1 MSIRLE
7 AMMNKEKAILHFILI
22 LIFALICAHFAEAQ
36 AGRGKARVAGA
47 VLDEQGNPVP
57 KAKVVF
63 ELMARD
69 TATRETTTNR
79 KGEWAFIGLG
89 SGNWQLTATAE
100 GYVPTQTSVF
110 ITQIGQNPKVVV
122 TLKRIAQLQESA
134 AKATNLGLI
143 DEASK
148 LFGERKYD
156 EALTLL
162 QEFLEK
168 NPTAY
173 QTHINI
179 GDCYKE
185 KGEYEKAEE
194 EYEIALESAKTDEE
208 LGEEMMAK
216 ATAGKGD
223 IYVRKGDLEK
233 AQSFFKESIEL
244 LPENEILPYNVGEI
258 YFANRNL
265 DEAIEYY
272 DIAIKIKPDWSPPY
286 YKQGLVYLNKAD
298 YAKAEENFKKF
309 LEIDPNSEL
318 AGQVKSMLDYLGKI
332 KK

>member
-1 MSIRLE
+1 MK
-7 AMMNKEKAILHFILI
+7 MDKAILHFLLI
-22 LIFALICAHFAEAQ
+22 LIFLLGSFQFAAAQ

-47 VLDEQGNPVP
+47 VLDELGNPVP
-57 KAKVVF
+57 KVKIVL

-69 TATRETTTNR
+69 TATRETTTNK
-79 KGEWAFIGLG
+79 KGEWVFIGLG
-89 SGNWQLTATAE
+89 SGNWQLTASAE

-122 TLKRIAQLQESA
+122 TLEKIKVIDNSITNETDLALIEEAGQLFS
-134 AKATNLGLI
+134 
-143 DEASK
+143 D
-148 LFGERKYD
+148 RKYD
-156 EALTLL
+156 EALIML
-162 QEFLEK
+162 QEFLTN

-194 EYEIALESAKTDEE
+194 EYNLALESSKLDEDS
-208 LGEEMMAK
+208 GEEMTAK
-216 ATAGKGD
+216 ALSGIGD
-223 IYVRKGDLEK
+223 IYVRKGDFEK
-233 AQSFFKESIEL
+233 AQNFFKESIEL

-265 DEAIEYY
+265 DEAIQYY
-272 DIAIKIKPDWSPPY
+272 KMAIQIKSDWSLPY
-286 YKQGLVYLNKAD
+286 YKQGLVYLNKAS
-298 YAKAEENFKKF
+298 YAKAEENFVKF
-309 LEIDPNSEL
+309 LEIDPSSEL
-318 AGQVKSMLDYLGKI
+318 ADQVRSMLDYLEKI

>member
-1 MSIRLE
+1 MK
-7 AMMNKEKAILHFILI
+7 KEKSILHFVLI
-22 LIFALICAHFAEAQ
+22 LIFALNCVHFAEAQ

-47 VLDEQGNPVP
+47 VTDEQGNPIA
-57 KAKVVF
+57 KAKVVL

-69 TATRETTTNR
+69 TATRETNTNR
-79 KGEWAFIGLG
+79 KGEWALIGLG

-100 GYVPTQTSVF
+100 GYTPTQTNVF
-110 ITQIGQNPKVVV
+110 ISQIGQNPKVVV
-122 TLKRIAQLQESA
+122 KLKKIAAIQNAS
-134 AKATNLGLI
+134 AKATDVALI
-143 DEASK
+143 DEAGK
-148 LFGERKYD
+148 LFGDRKYD

-185 KGEYEKAEE
+185 KGEYEKAEQ
-194 EYEIALESAKTDEE
+194 EYDLALESAKTDEE
-208 LGEEMMAK
+208 TGEEMMAK
-216 ATAGKGD
+216 AMAGKGD
-223 IYVRKGDLEK
+223 IYVRRGDLEK
-233 AQSFFKESIEL
+233 AQSFFEESIEL

-265 DEAIEYY
+265 DEAIAYY
-272 DIAIKIKPDWSPPY
+272 DIAIKIKPDWSLPY
-286 YKQGLVYLNKAD
+286 YKRGLVYLNKED
-298 YAKAEENFKKF
+298 YAEAGENFEKF
-309 LEIDPNSEL
+309 LEIDPSSET
-318 AGQVKSMLDYLGKI
+318 AEQVRGMLNYLEKI

>member
-1 MSIRLE
+1 M
-7 AMMNKEKAILHFILI
+7 KKKKAKLQFFLLLVI
-22 LIFALICAHFAEAQ
+22 IFASFHPAAAQ
-36 AGRGKARVAGA
+36 AGRGKARIAGA

-57 KAKVVF
+57 KVKIVI

-79 KGEWAFIGLG
+79 NGEWVFMGLG

-100 GYVPTQTSVF
+100 GYIPTQTNVF
-110 ITQIGQNPKVVV
+110 VSQIGQNPKVVV
-122 TLKRIAQLQESA
+122 TLKKIAQMTESIK
-134 AKATNLGLI
+134 KATDINLI
-143 DEASK
+143 EEAGQ

-156 EALTLL
+156 EALALL

-185 KGEYEKAEE
+185 MGEYEKAEQ
-194 EYEIALESAKTDEE
+194 EYDLALESAKTDEDQ
-208 LGEEMMAK
+208 GEEMMAK

-298 YAKAEENFKKF
+298 YARAEENFKKF
-309 LEIDPNSEL
+309 LEIDPNSDL
-318 AGQVKSMLDYLGKI
+318 AEQVRSMLDYLEKI
-332 KK
+332 KKQVV

>member
-1 MSIRLE
+1 MK
-7 AMMNKEKAILHFILI
+7 KEKALLSFLFILI
-22 LIFALICAHFAEAQ
+22 FVLGSFQSAAAQ
-36 AGRGKARVAGA
+36 AGRGKARLTGQVI
-47 VLDEQGNPVP
+47 DQQGNPVP
-57 KAKVVF
+57 KAKVVI

-69 TATRETTTNR
+69 SATREATANR
-79 KGEWAFIGLG
+79 KGEWTFMALG

-100 GYVPTQTSVF
+100 GYVPTQTNVF
-110 ITQIGQNPKVVV
+110 VTQIGQNPKVVV
-122 TLKRIAQLQESA
+122 TLEKIALVDESVTKESDLALIEEAGQLYE
-134 AKATNLGLI
+134 
-143 DEASK
+143 
-148 LFGERKYD
+148 ERKFD
-156 EALTLL
+156 EALVLL
-162 QEFLEK
+162 QEFLTN
-168 NPTAY
+168 NPMAY
-173 QTHINI
+173 HTHINI

-185 KGEYEKAEE
+185 MGEYEKAEE
-194 EYEIALESAKTDEE
+194 EYDLALESAAADEE
-208 LGEEMMAK
+208 SGEEMMAK

-258 YFANRNL
+258 YFANQKL

-286 YKQGLVYLNKAD
+286 YRQGLVYLNKAD
-298 YAKAEENFKKF
+298 YARAEQNFERF

-318 AGQVKSMLDYLGKI
+318 ARQVRSMLDYLEKI

>member
-1 MSIRLE
+1 MK
-7 AMMNKEKAILHFILI
+7 KEKAILQFFLL
-22 LIFALICAHFAEAQ
+22 LIFTLGSFHFAAAQ

-47 VLDEQGNPVP
+47 VINEQGNPVP
-57 KAKVVF
+57 KAKVIL

-69 TATRETTTNR
+69 TATRETTTNK
-79 KGEWAFIGLG
+79 KGEWVFTGLG
-89 SGNWQLTATAE
+89 SGNWQLMATAE

-110 ITQIGQNPKVVV
+110 VTQIGQNPKVVV
-122 TLKRIAQLQESA
+122 TLKKITVVDTSITNETDLALIEEAGQLFA
-134 AKATNLGLI
+134 
-143 DEASK
+143 
-148 LFGERKYD
+148 ERKFD
-156 EALTLL
+156 EALALL
-162 QEFLEK
+162 QEFLAN

-194 EYEIALESAKTDEE
+194 EYNLALESAKLDEDA
-208 LGEEMMAK
+208 GEEITAK
-216 ATAGKGD
+216 AMAGIGD

-233 AQSFFKESIEL
+233 AQNFFKESIEL
-244 LPENEILPYNVGEI
+244 LPDNEILPYNVGEI
-258 YFANRNL
+258 YFSNRNL

-286 YKQGLVYLNKAD
+286 YKQGLVYLNKAE
-298 YAKAEENFKKF
+298 YAKAEENFVKF
-309 LEIDPNSEL
+309 LEIDSNSEL
-318 AGQVKSMLDYLGKI
+318 ADQVRSMLDYLEKI

>member
-1 MSIRLE
+1 MK
-7 AMMNKEKAILHFILI
+7 KEKAIMQFFLI
-22 LIFALICAHFAEAQ
+22 LIFLLVNVHFAAAQ

-57 KAKVVF
+57 KVKIVL

-69 TATRETTTNR
+69 TATRETTTNK
-79 KGEWAFIGLG
+79 KGEWTFIGLG
-89 SGNWQLTATAE
+89 SGNWQLMATAE

-110 ITQIGQNPKVVV
+110 VTQIGQNPKVVV
-122 TLKRIAQLQESA
+122 TLKKITQVDESI
-134 AKATNLGLI
+134 TNKTDLALI
-143 DEASK
+143 EEASQ
-148 LFGERKYD
+148 LFSDRKYD
-156 EALTLL
+156 DALSLL
-162 QEFLEK
+162 QEFLAN

-194 EYEIALESAKTDEE
+194 EYDLALESAKTDEE
-208 LGEEMMAK
+208 SGEEMMAK
-216 ATAGKGD
+216 AMAGKGD

-233 AQSFFKESIEL
+233 AQNYFKESIEL

-258 YFANRNL
+258 YFANQKL

-272 DIAIKIKPDWSPPY
+272 DIAIRIKPDWSPPY
-286 YKQGLVYLNKAD
+286 YRQGLVYLNKANF
-298 YAKAEENFKKF
+298 AKAEENFTKF
-309 LEIDPNSEL
+309 LEVDPSSEL
-318 AGQVKSMLDYLGKI
+318 ADQVRSMLDYLEKI

>member
-1 MSIRLE
+1 MK
-7 AMMNKEKAILHFILI
+7 KEKPILQFFPI
-22 LIFALICAHFAEAQ
+22 LIFMLMSFHFAAAQ
-36 AGRGKARVAGA
+36 AGRGKARIAGV

-57 KAKVVF
+57 KANVVL

-69 TATRETTTNR
+69 TAKRETTSNK
-79 KGEWAFIGLG
+79 KGEWTFMGLG

-100 GYVPTQTSVF
+100 GYVPTQTNVF
-110 ITQIGQNPKVVV
+110 VTQIGQNPKVVV
-122 TLKRIAQLQESA
+122 TLKKITVIDNSITKETDLALIEEAGQLFS
-134 AKATNLGLI
+134 
-143 DEASK
+143 D
-148 LFGERKYD
+148 RKYD
-156 EALTLL
+156 EALSLL
-162 QEFLEK
+162 QEFLVK

-173 QTHINI
+173 QTHINM

-194 EYEIALESAKTDEE
+194 EYDLALESAKSDKD

-233 AQSFFKESIEL
+233 AQNFFKESIAL

-258 YFANRNL
+258 YFANQKL
-265 DEAIEYY
+265 DEAIQYY
-272 DIAIKIKPDWSPPY
+272 DIAIKIKPDWSPPHY
-286 YKQGLVYLNKAD
+286 RQGLVYLNKAN

-309 LEIDPNSEL
+309 LEIDPDSDL
-318 AGQVKSMLDYLGKI
+318 ADQVRSMLDYLEKI

>member
-1 MSIRLE
+1 
-7 AMMNKEKAILHFILI
+7 MNKGKAILQFS
-22 LIFALICAHFAEAQ
+22 LIFIFTLMSFNWAAAQ

-57 KAKVVF
+57 KVKVVL

-100 GYVPTQTSVF
+100 GYVPTQTNVF
-110 ITQIGQNPKVVV
+110 VTQIGQNPKVVV
-122 TLKRIAQLQESA
+122 TLKKIAQVDESVT
-134 AKATNLGLI
+134 KATDLALI
-143 DEASK
+143 EEAGK
-148 LFGERKYD
+148 LFSDRKFD
-156 EALTLL
+156 EALALL
-162 QEFLEK
+162 QEFLSN

-185 KGEYEKAEE
+185 MGEYEKAEE
-194 EYEIALESAKTDEE
+194 EYNQALESAKTDEE
-208 LGEEMMAK
+208 KGEEMMAK
-216 ATAGKGD
+216 AAAGKGD

-233 AQSFFKESIEL
+233 AQNFFKESIEL

-258 YFANRNL
+258 YFANQKL

-286 YKQGLVYLNKAD
+286 YRQGLVYLNKAN

-309 LEIDPNSEL
+309 LEIDPSSEL
-318 AGQVKSMLDYLGKI
+318 ADQVRSMLDYLAKI

>member
-1 MSIRLE
+1 MK
-7 AMMNKEKAILHFILI
+7 KEKAIRHIILI
-22 LIFALICAHFAEAQ
+22 LIFAVICAQFAEAQ
-36 AGRGKARVAGA
+36 AGRGKARIAGA
-47 VLDEQGNPVP
+47 VLDKQGNPIA
-57 KAKVVF
+57 KAKVVL

-69 TATRETTTNR
+69 SATRETTTNR
-79 KGEWAFIGLG
+79 NGEWAMIGLG

-110 ITQIGQNPKVVV
+110 VSQIGQNPKVVV
-122 TLKRIAQLQESA
+122 TLEKIAVIQNA
-134 AKATNLGLI
+134 PAKATDVGLI
-143 DEASK
+143 DEAGK
-148 LFGERKYD
+148 LFGDRKYD

-185 KGEYEKAEE
+185 KAEYDKAEQ
-194 EYEIALESAKTDEE
+194 EYDLALESAKTDEDT
-208 LGEEMMAK
+208 GEEMMAK
-216 ATAGKGD
+216 AMAGKGD

-233 AQSFFKESIEL
+233 AQSFFEESIEL

-265 DEAIEYY
+265 DEAIAYY
-272 DIAIKIKPDWSPPY
+272 GIAIKIKPDWSLPY
-286 YKQGLVYLNKAD
+286 YKRGLVYLNKTD
-298 YAKAEENFKKF
+298 YAQAEENFKKF
-309 LEIDPNSEL
+309 LEIDPNSET
-318 AGQVKSMLDYLGKI
+318 AEQVKSMLEYLEKI